1 MSKNK
6 FILESVIKE
15 CNLHLKRMDYAFRK
29 LKLRFPYSTDN
40 LSQLN
45 DDEIALMDQLIYRFT
60 KLQDAIGNKLFKCV
74 LIMLDEEVANKS
86 QIDIFNRLEQLEI
99 ISDYERWKSLRELRN
114 ELSHEYGENDNESA
128 EKINLLFEKIP
139 DLKNYLDEIMKYLN
153 KRQFLQ

>member
-1 MSKNK
+1 
-6 FILESVIKE
+6 
-15 CNLHLKRMDYAFRK
+15 MDYAFRK